1 MQICN
6 FAFGHRLRLL
16 LVQQSL
22 LSAQLEFR
30 EDAGAQP
37 CPSHN
42 SAPLLRSSS
51 SSSSRVSLSL
61 SSGPYRSA
69 ARIVCCLTKL
79 RTGCFSRYP
88 PKSHNPSSPPP
99 RSGSRPA
106 PHGRLAS
113 FQPFPFCLLPPLA
126 ANLAR
131 TMATNGYT
139 SPSPPTPA
147 ALDIQTAAV
156 TGDDTRLSEL
166 IDRAHQDAVRRY
178 RVREHPPSFVETP
191 SDQLSTQA
199 IEIEA
204 LVGRLKCSLNQ
215 QSSLRDAMPHVHF
228 TGATVPPIITAAQN
242 PPTSSSSDAQ
252 PSEGAPAEPL
262 SPEFLTYRP
271 DLLSIRKEAFLE
283 YILEVFNITLYETPF
298 IDLPHDVWKVIE
310 KFLQL
315 LMPEPCAPFAPS
327 SHASL
332 TQSHHRQAD
341 RIPRKQNE
349 EIAKWHLSRVR
360 AVFAAFIDVYN
371 VLLDKRSPDERLAF
385 GADSTRIGVFIPDG
399 TFYLKHPHGDA
410 YAVMQSEC
418 KRLDQAA
425 QKSISVESAAQH
437 SATSPSAP
445 SSTTTTSAPQADSDV
460 DMSIVPSSAT
470 GQQQSAPSLASSA
483 ANPPSTS
490 TSPSSTAPPPP
501 ALESSTAG
509 ARIRAASNGMTGTP
523 STPSTHSPTTPITRR
538 KAQHPI
544 LGVVCDIKAIMSAQ
558 QKPYVKLFDL
568 DIQRKETTVYGK
580 QVLVLKAGPHS
591 RLQAK
596 SR

>member
-1 MQICN
+1 
-6 FAFGHRLRLL
+6 
-16 LVQQSL
+16 
-22 LSAQLEFR
+22 
-30 EDAGAQP
+30 
-37 CPSHN
+37 
-42 SAPLLRSSS
+42 
-51 SSSSRVSLSL
+51 
-61 SSGPYRSA
+61 
-69 ARIVCCLTKL
+69 
-79 RTGCFSRYP
+79 
-88 PKSHNPSSPPP
+88 
-99 RSGSRPA
+99 
-106 PHGRLAS
+106 
-113 FQPFPFCLLPPLA
+113 
-126 ANLAR
+126 
-131 TMATNGYT
+131 MATNGYT

-178 RVREHPPSFVETP
+178 R
-191 SDQLSTQA
+191 A

-283 YILEVFNITLYETPF
+283 FILEVFNITLYETPF

-315 LMPEPCAPFAPS
+315 LMPEP
-327 SHASL
+327 
-332 TQSHHRQAD
+332 QAD

-399 TFYLKHPHGDA
+399 TFYLKHPDGDA